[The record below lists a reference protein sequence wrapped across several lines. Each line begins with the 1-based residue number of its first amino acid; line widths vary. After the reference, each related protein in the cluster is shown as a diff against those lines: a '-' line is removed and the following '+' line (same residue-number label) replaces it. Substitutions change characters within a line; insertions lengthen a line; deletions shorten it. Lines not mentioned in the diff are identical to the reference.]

1 MAASAAGGRASYAS
15 GSIMLI
21 EIVGVEV
28 DIDAAHAVDLLG
40 AHRRD
45 AVLVL
50 QHAIHDQK
58 RLPDDDETITREKIR
73 PHDDVRDPGF
83 VLEREEHEA
92 FGGTGALARDDYA
105 GHSNALGLPQCGG
118 AIVAERVER
127 ADVGERDHFVAPQSR
142 AGDEIVERLESFAFA
157 LLLEREPLRRAAPV
171 VRAVVAEP
179 APVVHALEH
188 RRVI

>member
-58 RLPDDDETITREKIR
+58 RLPDDDETIPREKIR

-92 FGGTGALARDDYA
+92 FGGTGALARDDHA
-105 GHSNALGLPQCGG
+105 GHSNAPSLP
-118 AIVAERVER
+118 
-127 ADVGERDHFVAPQSR
+127 
-142 AGDEIVERLESFAFA
+142 
-157 LLLEREPLRRAAPV
+157 
-171 VRAVVAEP
+171 RAVEVARP
-179 APVVHALEH
+179 QDAAHGQFVTPQRHAVAACAPTHARL
-188 RRVI
+188 